1 MEFAHDIV
9 SLDAVLAGQETDAAA
24 TFLLALVIEPVQTI
38 LLTQRR
44 ARRIQRVTLGLSS
57 VERTRPDQRSAWSRP
72 ERSRK
77 SGLQGSVKPSLA

>member
-1 MEFAHDIV
+1 MRHGTQGFVKLAHDIV
-9 SLDAVLAGQETDAAA
+9 GLNAVLARQETDAAA
-24 TFLLALVIEPVQTI
+24 TFLLVLVIQPVQTI

-72 ERSRK
+72 DRRR
-77 SGLQGSVKPSLA
+77 

>member
-1 MEFAHDIV
+1 MKLAHDIV
-9 SLDAVLAGQETDAAA
+9 GLDAVLARQEPDAAA
-24 TFLLALVIEPVQTI
+24 TFLLVLVIQPVQTI

-72 ERSRK
+72 DRRR
-77 SGLQGSVKPSLA
+77 